1 MQKEEKLN
9 LKKNKEQ
16 SRFDIIYL
24 HWYLIGLILV
34 KSFLAPFML
43 ITRLHLWRPLQCHIY
58 WLNFV
63 WNSIMNWNN
72 RILCQISSQQINIFP
87 LFWFTENK
95 YVLLFKKS
103 KQYSESCQCYNKQQK
118 KADRKSDKR
127 WQFDSFNKTKQILI
141 VSYLLISVS
150 RINKAS
156 ILIMRIRRFSW
167 IYVLSKT
174 KVLLYQTKF

>member
-1 MQKEEKLN
+1 MKTTTMPHTLAEFC
-9 LKKNKEQ
+9 LKFNYELKQ
-16 SRFDIIYL
+16 SDS
-24 HWYLIGLILV
+24 V
-34 KSFLAPFML
+34 S
-43 ITRLHLWRPLQCHIY
+43 
-58 WLNFV
+58 NFK
-63 WNSIMNWNN
+63 
-72 RILCQISSQQINIFP
+72 SQQINIFSV
-87 LFWFTENK
+87 FWFTLKK
-95 YVLLFKKS
+95 YVPFFKKS

-127 WQFDSFNKTKQILI
+127 WQIDSFNKTKQILI